1 VAEPRAGT
9 LSTTDHDRAAA
20 GLTYVYP
27 VVSRRAGGV
36 SVGVN
41 LNPNNA
47 CDWRCIYC
55 QVPNLVRGTAPAIDL
70 PLLAGEL
77 RAMLQGI
84 VHGDYMAEH
93 VPEGLRQLRD
103 IAISGNG
110 EPTSSPQFAEVVGI
124 IGGIMEEFGLV
135 GAIPLRLIT
144 NGSYM
149 RKSHVQQGLGLMA
162 GIGGEVWI
170 KVDRASRDG
179 ILRVNGVSATPA
191 QLAKQVEIA
200 ARICP
205 TWIQS
210 CMFAWDGEPPAPA
223 EVDAYVD
230 FLAGLQGRGVPVR
243 GVMLYGLAR
252 PSMQQPEAAHLS
264 AVPASWLQA
273 LARRIEA
280 LGLAVSVHA

>member
-1 VAEPRAGT
+1 VAKPRAGM
-9 LSTTDHDRAAA
+9 LSTRDHDRDAA
-20 GLTYVYP
+20 GFTYVYP

-36 SVGVN
+36 SVGIN

-55 QVPNLVRGTAPAIDL
+55 QVPNLIRGTAPEIDL
-70 PLLAGEL
+70 PLLANEL
-77 RAMLQGI
+77 RAMLDDI
-84 VHGDYMAEH
+84 VHGDFMQRL
-93 VPEGLRQLRD
+93 VPEDCRQLRD

-110 EPTSSPQFAEVVGI
+110 EPTSSQQFADIVDL
-124 IGGIMEEFGLV
+124 IGGIMRGFDLV

-149 RKSHVQQGLGLMA
+149 RKAYVQQGLGLMA

-170 KVDRASRDG
+170 KVDRASREG
-179 ILRVNGVSATPA
+179 VRRVNGVSITPA
-191 QLAKQVEIA
+191 QLAEQVTIA
-200 ARICP
+200 AGLCP

-210 CMFAWDGEPPAPA
+210 CMFAWDGTPPGTE
-223 EVDAYVD
+223 EVDAYLG
-230 FLAGLQGRGVPVR
+230 FLAGLQARAVSLR

-252 PSMQQPEAAHLS
+252 PSKQEPEAAHLS
-264 AVPASWLQA
+264 AVPVSWLQA

-280 LGLAVSVHA
+280 MGIAVSVHV

>member
-1 VAEPRAGT
+1 VAEIQPGM
-9 LSTTDHDRAAA
+9 LSAVNHDRDAA

-70 PLLAGEL
+70 ARLDQEL
-77 RAMLQGI
+77 RAMVYDIVQG
-84 VHGDYMAEH
+84 DFMDKH
-93 VPEGLRQLRD
+93 VPEGCRQLRD

-110 EPTSSPQFAEVVGI
+110 EPTSSHQFAEVVER
-124 IGGIMEEFGLV
+124 IGDIMRGFGLA
-135 GAIPLRLIT
+135 GAVPLRLIT

-149 RKSHVQQGLGLMA
+149 RKAYVQQGLRLMA
-162 GIGGEVWI
+162 GVGGEVWI
-170 KVDRASRDG
+170 KVDRASRAG
-179 ILRVNGVSATPA
+179 IRAVNGVGITPA
-191 QLAKQVEIA
+191 QLAEQVAIA
-200 ARICP
+200 AGLCP

-210 CMFAWDGEPPAPA
+210 CMFAWDGQPPEPA
-223 EVDAYVD
+223 EIETYLE
-230 FLAGLQGRGVPVR
+230 FLAGLLARGVPVE

-252 PSMQQPEAAHLS
+252 PSMQQPEASHLS
-264 AVPASWLQA
+264 ALPEDWLEA
-273 LARRIEA
+273 LARRIGA
-280 LGLAVSVHA
+280 LGLAVTVHA

>member
-70 PLLAGEL
+70 PLLSGEL
-77 RAMLQGI
+77 RSFLHDL
-84 VHGDYMAEH
+84 VHGDFMARH

-110 EPTSSPQFAEVVGI
+110 EPTSSLQFAAIVEL
-124 IGGIMEEFGLV
+124 IGGVMREFGLA
-135 GAIPLRLIT
+135 GRIPLRLIT

-149 RKSHVQQGLGLMA
+149 RKSHVQQGLSLMA

-170 KVDRASRDG
+170 KVDRASRAG
-179 ILRVNGVSATPA
+179 IRRVNGVSATPA
-191 QLAKQVEIA
+191 QLARQVEIA
-200 ARICP
+200 AGLCP

-210 CMFAWDGEPPAPA
+210 CMFAWDGAPPASA

-264 AVPASWLQA
+264 AVPASWLEA
-273 LARRIEA
+273 LARRI
-280 LGLAVSVHA
+280 GKTGIAVSVHA